1 MKPKQE
7 SDSKKPFKS
16 DNKKVNIIQ
25 FLNIADNSLHPKCS
39 VSVDEP
45 IFQPEPSTILFE
57 DYEPLQILEKVLK
70 LRNRDTVPRRVN
82 IVHPEN
88 RLFQVLPYIHHKGQK
103 GKEGG
108 ESANTKV
115 APGMEVSYLIKFTPE
130 AKVDISYDLVV
141 ITEREKF
148 TVPIRGIGCK
158 VNIEF
163 TDYIDF
169 GEVPVKYKIEK
180 PFIIRNVG
188 EKITKWMLK
197 CFSNSV
203 TISKKEGILDIG
215 KNEQIICTFCPE
227 KEKNYKESMILSYDE
242 TDHIITIYGKS
253 KNDAVDISP
262 KILEMEP
269 AYITLHTEKSV
280 TITNDTGVP
289 IGYVWKQFE
298 SKEKEEE
305 AKQKVFQNLSKQ
317 EQEEKILNELQHTYE
332 ENPYEDDTS
341 IDLEDSYDEDEI
353 IRMNERNHLKNQNI
367 IARRFE
373 KIKKSLN
380 EDQMCFEHPNF
391 VIETLTGKVW
401 PNTKA
406 TITVT
411 FRPDEAR
418 DYKDIFAYLD
428 VTGSEKR
435 IKLEL
440 RGRGIGPKAR
450 VNNPEFNL
458 FDIPITH
465 QISLEPKLVIYNIG
479 VIPCEFIVEMPGTPC
494 SKQFHFEQLN
504 GIIPPRDEKSTGE
517 QVIPITFKAERLGE
531 FSEKFNIKIGKSKD
545 VIPIVFK
552 GHVIAPYCRFSVERI
567 DFDKVSMGFDK
578 TENAILYNESDV
590 DIEYRLRIATDSQD
604 NDKAMETVFEISP
617 KEGRVE
623 RKRSKEI
630 SITFRPDKERPY
642 DIVVLLDMLGIG
654 FDMLT
659 LPVCGICEVPEVE
672 IEPMELLNFGNVYI
686 RQEVYQTIK
695 LHNTSNLLSTQFKV
709 MKQDEQSK
717 GWGELTCDQQ
727 SGQIGPEQT
736 VTLTVKLKPLRL
748 QQIRLKLEI
757 DCKTK
762 QYNARERDNN
772 YITAINVI
780 ATSKGPDVV
789 VIKEGMPIPN
799 SKDEKAIKD
808 LQAMENTV
816 DFGIVRTLN
825 EKVQTIRL
833 ANTSPIDAIYT
844 AFMKTPGSIFY
855 VKNPKDRIRAGET
868 KLVEISCKPDEQ
880 QKFIDTLYFKI
891 EESEGF
897 EVTLKATGDG
907 TTIVPEFDLKTIDFG
922 VIFTCTDVE
931 KKIKFENRGRSDQ
944 YISFV
949 SKKPK
954 KKPIPDEKKDNKKKN
969 EEEEVE
975 VFRFFEDCPKRTL
988 PSRKYGTMTLIA
1000 NSRKAG
1006 VITANYGVH
1015 CYKTTDN
1022 NGPEIWDVILR
1033 AEFIDPQLEFTP
1045 PKLFYTYKNDEDH
1058 DKDTIYKI
1066 VNIKNAALLPADFS
1080 IKTEPPFSISQ
1091 DKFLI
1096 EPGQSEQLRVD
1107 FDPSS
1112 NKKKKRIEQFE
1123 GKLIF
1128 KHNNHEKVEELK
1140 MTVQINF
1147 PNIKNLPNELYFGCL
1162 LNDTFTKKTIK
1173 LERDTASDLD
1183 VIYEW
1188 ELIELENS
1196 YESLKRGRAV
1206 TRKIP
1211 LNEVFSIVPMNGR
1224 LKKGE
1229 LETEEVTI
1237 TFTPGPNQRYTAIAR
1252 CLVEGGPEYDLK
1264 LIGEASEIKYK
1275 LQVNE
1280 DIYDPSKKEFAIK
1293 FGEIPFNTSSKV
1305 DLFIKNE
1312 GEVPFDYRI
1321 TYHTDKLRYLSLT
1334 NAIDSVN
1341 KGESKKITIEVIP
1354 GVPD

>member
-1 MKPKQE
+1 M
-7 SDSKKPFKS
+7 
-16 DNKKVNIIQ
+16 
-25 FLNIADNSLHPKCS
+25 
-39 VSVDEP
+39 SVDEP
-45 IFQPEPSTILFE
+45 IFQPEPYMIVFE
-57 DYEPLQILEKVLK
+57 DYEPLQILSKVLK
-70 LRNRDTVPRRVN
+70 LRNRDIVPRRVS
-82 IVHPEN
+82 IIHPEN
-88 RLFQVLPYIHHKGQK
+88 RLFQVFPYIKNKNGVGLAKQDQ
-103 GKEGG
+103 G

-158 VNIEF
+158 VNLEF
-163 TDYIDF
+163 TDFIDF

-180 PFIIRNVG
+180 PFILRNVG

-197 CFSNSV
+197 CVSSSV

-242 TDHIITIYGKS
+242 TDHVINIFGKS

-269 AYITLHTEKSV
+269 AYITLHTEKTV

-289 IGYVWKQFE
+289 IEFVWKQFE

-305 AKQKVFQNLSKQ
+305 AKEKVFQNLTRQ
-317 EQEEKILNELQHTYE
+317 EAEEKILNELQHTYE

-380 EDQMCFEHPNF
+380 EDQMCFEHSNF

-406 TITVT
+406 TITVS
-411 FRPDEAR
+411 FRPDEAK

-450 VNNPEFNL
+450 INNQEFNL
-458 FDIPITH
+458 YDIPITH
-465 QISLEPKLVIYNIG
+465 KITLEPKLIIYNVG
-479 VIPCEFIVEMPGTPC
+479 VIPCEYRIEPPGTPC
-494 SKQFHFEQLN
+494 SKQFHFEQME
-504 GIIPPRDEKSTGE
+504 GKIPPRDEKSNGE
-517 QVIPITFKAERLGE
+517 QIIPIQFAAERLGE

-545 VIPIVFK
+545 VIPITFK
-552 GHVIAPYCRFSVERI
+552 GHVIAPYCRFSVEKI
-567 DFDKVSMGFDK
+567 DFEKVSIGFDKVETVTLF
-578 TENAILYNESDV
+578 NESDV

-604 NDKAMETVFEISP
+604 SDKAMETVFEISP

-623 RKRSKEI
+623 KKKSKDI

-659 LPVCGICEVPEVE
+659 LPVSGICEVPEVE
-672 IEPMELLNFGNVYI
+672 IKPMDLLDFGVVHI
-686 RQEVYQTIK
+686 REEVTKTIT
-695 LHNTSNLLSTQFKV
+695 LRNTSNLLSTQFKIN
-709 MKQDEQSK
+709 KQDEQSK
-717 GWGELTCDQQ
+717 AWGELTCDQQ

-736 VTLTVKLKPLRL
+736 VTLTVKLKALKL

-762 QYNARERDNN
+762 GYNPRDRDSN
-772 YITAINVI
+772 YITAINVT
-780 ATSKGPDVV
+780 ANSHGPEVKFVKDAPPKKEKEDQSQEDKLIH
-789 VIKEGMPIPN
+789 IKPPADD
-799 SKDEKAIKD
+799 KKPP
-808 LQAMENTV
+808 ENAKPVENIV
-816 DFGIVRTLN
+816 DFGVVRTLY
-825 EKVQTIRL
+825 EKVQTIKL
-833 ANTSPIDAIYT
+833 SNLSPIDAIYT
-844 AFMKTPGSIFY
+844 AFMKTAGSIFY
-855 VKNPKDRIRAGET
+855 VKEPKDVIKAGET
-868 KLVEISCKPDEQ
+868 KVVEISCKPDEQ
-880 QKFIDTLYFKI
+880 QKFVETLYFKV

-897 EVTLKATGDG
+897 EVTLKATGEG

-922 VIFTCTDVE
+922 TIFTCTDVE
-931 KKIKFENRGRSDQ
+931 KSINFENRGRSDQ

-954 KKPIPDEKKDNKKKN
+954 KKPGQDDKNKNPNKKN
-969 EEEEVE
+969 QEEEVE
-975 VFRFFEDCPKRTL
+975 VFRFFKDCPKRTL
-988 PSRKYGTMTLIA
+988 PSRKYGSMTIIA
-1000 NSRKAG
+1000 NSRKPG
-1006 VITANYGVH
+1006 VLSANYGVH

-1022 NGPEIWDVILR
+1022 SGPETWDVKMI
-1033 AEFIDPQLEFTP
+1033 AEFIEPQLEFTP
-1045 PKLFYTYKNDEDH
+1045 PKLFYTYKHDEDH
-1058 DKDTIYKI
+1058 DKDTIYKT
-1066 VNIKNAALLPADFS
+1066 VTIKNVAKLPADFT
-1080 IKTEPPFSISQ
+1080 IKSEAPFSISKE
-1091 DKFLI
+1091 KFLI
-1096 EPGQSEQLRVD
+1096 QPGESETLRVD
-1107 FDPSS
+1107 FDPSA
-1112 NKKKKRIEQFE
+1112 NKKKKRIETFE

-1162 LNDTFTKKTIK
+1162 LNDTFIKKTLK

-1183 VIYEW
+1183 VVYEW

-1196 YESLKRGRAV
+1196 YESIRKNR
-1206 TRKIP
+1206 TNIRKIP

-1237 TFTPGPNQRYTAIAR
+1237 TFTPGSNQRYTAIAR
-1252 CLVEGGPEYDLK
+1252 CLVEGGPDYDLK

-1275 LQVNE
+1275 LQVGE
-1280 DIYDPSKKEFAIK
+1280 DIYDASKKEFEIK
-1293 FGEIPFNTSSKV
+1293 FGEIPFNTSS
-1305 DLFIKNE
+1305 
-1312 GEVPFDYRI
+1312 
-1321 TYHTDKLRYLSLT
+1321 
-1334 NAIDSVN
+1334 
-1341 KGESKKITIEVIP
+1341 
-1354 GVPD
+1354 